1 MVPFICGQ
9 KVHKQNKVG
18 KCVWKHKFDA
28 VAYNWDLDHDES
40 VAKEGVKNCAHFPPN
55 SNKGEE
61 CSIITIVTSDMYR
74 MCHSATNYDLKP
86 GYCCHTRPFGRCQ
99 STVQVEDNFILWELL
114 PLILNCRQRNAKCRF
129 SLLVWTYLVWT
140 SGSAS
145 TGSGNQVKSAVLVIL
160 NCRAKHF
167 LKRAGE

>member
-28 VAYNWDLDHDES
+28 VAYNWDLDHTTNQWQR
-40 VAKEGVKNCAHFPPN
+40 KEWKIVPIFRQIATRE
-55 SNKGEE
+55 EE

-129 SLLVWTYLVWT
+129 SLL
-140 SGSAS
+140 SAS
-145 TGSGNQVKSAVLVIL
+145 TSSANQEKSAVVVIL
-160 NCRAKHF
+160 NCRAEYFFKKGPAR
-167 LKRAGE
+167 KRQR